1 MIRGTTPT
9 LTFTL
14 PFSLDGVKTC
24 WITFAQNG
32 SERFTVD
39 LSNECCEWEGD
50 QITIN
55 MTQEQ
60 TLKLKS
66 AISVSIQ
73 LRVLTNRAE
82 ALASDV
88 ITVPVKDILKDGVIG

>member
-1 MIRGTTPT
+1 MIRGTTPV
-9 LTFTL
+9 LHFTL
-14 PFSLDGVKTC
+14 PFTLDGVKTC

-39 LSNECCEWEGD
+39 LNDECCEWEED

-73 LRVLTNRAE
+73 LRVLTNRDE
-82 ALASDV
+82 GLA
-88 ITVPVKDILKDGVIG
+88 